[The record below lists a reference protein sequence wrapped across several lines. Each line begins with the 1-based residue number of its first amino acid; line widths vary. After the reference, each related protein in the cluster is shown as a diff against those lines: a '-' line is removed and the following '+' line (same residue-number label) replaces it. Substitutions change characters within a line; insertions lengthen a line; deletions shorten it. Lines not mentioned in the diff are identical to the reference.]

1 MVWLYKMSLRG
12 LTKFS
17 TQKTNKQKIFF
28 LFVTYMTVLLS
39 QRDFSSEFS
48 GGVKKEQFE
57 SRSLLLNKALLNHS
71 DNKLLLS
78 HGLVQAFSVKLVQ
91 WIVIILSIIYNSSK
105 WKANWWLWENSS
117 YVESQRHNHFIL
129 AIFISTSI
137 LMEKYSKM
145 PFKQNKQ
152 INIRTNYIK
161 LNVFSKISGYLTQFL
176 NSVHQDVCETI
187 AFVQ

>member
-1 MVWLYKMSLRG
+1 MSLRG

-17 TQKTNKQKIFF
+17 TKKTNKQKIFF
-28 LFVTYMTVLLS
+28 FVCYIYDCSFKSKGLV
-39 QRDFSSEFS
+39 DFSSEFS

-105 WKANWWLWENSS
+105 WKANWWLWENSN

-129 AIFISTSI
+129 ASI

-176 NSVHQDVCETI
+176 NSMHQDVCETI